1 VDFVAE
7 PEFILHNNLGLE
19 GSGHSEFP
27 ERSDFPRKIDQ
38 SGLWEKIT
46 PEFSRRKS
54 NILKLNFI
62 SRVRFKP

>member
-1 VDFVAE
+1 
-7 PEFILHNNLGLE
+7 LE

-27 ERSDFPRKIDQ
+27 ERLDFPRKIDQ

-62 SRVRFKP
+62 EVRFKP